1 MGEERPQ
8 GSDGCGHAR
17 KGRPSPWVSRFLA
30 PAAPGQVMLDVACGG
45 GRHLRAARAAG
56 YAVIGI
62 DRDLSGVADLACA
75 ADVRLIAADLEAG
88 AEFPVPPGSCDGVIV
103 TNYLWRPLLPAI
115 VAAVAENGVLIY
127 ETFAS
132 GNERYGRP
140 SNPDFLLQPGELLEA
155 VRPCLVAIAYEHGTL
170 MEPHRVV
177 QRIAAVGRLHTWV
190 DAPPPLEEA
199 VT

>member
-1 MGEERPQ
+1 
-8 GSDGCGHAR
+8 
-17 KGRPSPWVSRFLA
+17 
-30 PAAPGQVMLDVACGG
+30 MLDVACGG

-62 DRDLSGVADLACA
+62 DRDLSGVADLAGA
-75 ADVRLIAADLEAG
+75 ADVQLIAADLEAG

-115 VAAVAENGVLIY
+115 VAAIAGDGVLIY

-140 SNPDFLLQPGELLEA
+140 RNPDFLLQPGELLEA

-177 QRIAAVGRLHTWV
+177 QRIAAVGRLHPWV

-199 VT
+199 LA